1 MAVKKT
7 TEETT
12 TTSGLVEET
21 TPEVSPVG
29 VNATQI
35 LNEPTLEKI
44 DPGYPSRDFTTP
56 IN

>member
-1 MAVKKT
+1 MATKKT

-29 VNATQI
+29 IIATQV
-35 LNEPTLEKI
+35 LNEPAPERVDT
-44 DPGYPSRDFTTP
+44 GHPSRDFTTP

>member
-29 VNATQI
+29 VIATQV
-35 LNEPTLEKI
+35 LNEPAPERVDT
-44 DPGYPSRDFTTP
+44 GHPSRDFTTP

>member
-1 MAVKKT
+1 MATKKT

-12 TTSGLVEET
+12 TTSGLVEEI

-29 VNATQI
+29 VNVTQI
-35 LNEPTLEKI
+35 LNEPAPEKI
-44 DPGYPSRDFTTP
+44 DPGHSSRDFTTP